1 MVTPADPNVDPR
13 ARASVARRKG
23 AGKPVGLLRATFMRV
38 HGVQEA

>member
-13 ARASVARRKG
+13 VRAGVARRKG
-23 AGKPVGLLRATFMRV
+23 AGKPVGLIQTTFARV